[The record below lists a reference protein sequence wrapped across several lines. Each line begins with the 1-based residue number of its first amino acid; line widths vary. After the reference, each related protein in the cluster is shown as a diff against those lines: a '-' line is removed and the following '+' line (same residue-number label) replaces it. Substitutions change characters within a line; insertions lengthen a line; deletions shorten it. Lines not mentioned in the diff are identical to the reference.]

1 MGLSTRL
8 IVLGVSGPLVSMAI
22 FFLISSMTALRLS
35 REAGHDITKLIDQ
48 DNLTRVRT
56 ATRLIQSSADQTA
69 DDLSD
74 DSKRLAESL
83 QDLGMDPDGGFRW
96 KGQPLSREAA
106 QQVVIN
112 ALRLGLATPNKSAS
126 VYYTREGKSWIR
138 LAGVTDKNTTL
149 PALWRVPDTTAK
161 QLESLDLTPSGTLLT
176 QSTLVREDHGWR
188 LSELTALG
196 PDPVPARLVLSV
208 SVRTDAASSLLETA
222 TNLFPQADHQLA
234 FLGLSASNRPI
245 CLYSQPGQAACQ
257 VLIKDLQATG
267 GLPTV
272 SGSGDPYL
280 MERRSAATGDSRTVG
295 EERTLFISVFPAWD
309 WISVMSVDNKALLK
323 SLRPLQSDTFR
334 ILVQLSAVTLALIG
348 FCGLAAWRISE
359 GIRQQLREL
368 AAAATAISN
377 GQRRQ
382 AISYAGNDSLGRLVQ
397 AFNSMAGAVAER
409 EDSLLA
415 KIRTLEIDINQEE
428 LHGQICSIVKDPNFT
443 RLNQRARAM
452 RARRNRAL
460 DPL

>member
-69 DDLSD
+69 DYLSD
-74 DSKRLAESL
+74 DSKRLAASL

-106 QQVVIN
+106 EQVVIN

-126 VYYTREGKSWIR
+126 VYYTREGKSWLR

-149 PALWRVPDTTAK
+149 PTLWRVPDTTAK

-222 TNLFPQADHQLA
+222 TNLFPRLTINWPSLA
-234 FLGLSASNRPI
+234 FRPRTGPSASTPNLDKP
-245 CLYSQPGQAACQ
+245 
-257 VLIKDLQATG
+257 
-267 GLPTV
+267 
-272 SGSGDPYL
+272 
-280 MERRSAATGDSRTVG
+280 
-295 EERTLFISVFPAWD
+295 PA
-309 WISVMSVDNKALLK
+309 
-323 SLRPLQSDTFR
+323 R
-334 ILVQLSAVTLALIG
+334 I
-348 FCGLAAWRISE
+348 
-359 GIRQQLREL
+359 
-368 AAAATAISN
+368 
-377 GQRRQ
+377 
-382 AISYAGNDSLGRLVQ
+382 
-397 AFNSMAGAVAER
+397 
-409 EDSLLA
+409 
-415 KIRTLEIDINQEE
+415 
-428 LHGQICSIVKDPNFT
+428 
-443 RLNQRARAM
+443 
-452 RARRNRAL
+452 
-460 DPL
+460 